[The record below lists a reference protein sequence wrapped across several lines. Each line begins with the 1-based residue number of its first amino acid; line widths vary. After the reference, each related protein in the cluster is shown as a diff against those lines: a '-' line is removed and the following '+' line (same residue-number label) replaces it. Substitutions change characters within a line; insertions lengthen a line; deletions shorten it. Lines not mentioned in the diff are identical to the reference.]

1 MPKKKTHK
9 GSAKRFKIT
18 KHGKLKRRKA
28 SLRHLATGKTR
39 KNKRHLRQA
48 TVIQGATFKRMYRL
62 MGLK

>member
-18 KHGKLKRRKA
+18 KHGKLKRRQA

-39 KNKRHLRQA
+39 KTKRHLRSPK
-48 TVIQGATFKRMYRL
+48 ILKGATFKRLYRL

>member
-9 GSAKRFKIT
+9 GCAKRFKIT

-28 SLRHLATGKTR
+28 SLRHLATGKSR
-39 KNKRHLRQA
+39 KAKRQLRA
-48 TVIQGATFKRMYRL
+48 PKVIQGHTFRRLYRL

>member
-9 GSAKRFKIT
+9 GCAKRFKIT
-18 KHGKLKRRKA
+18 KHGKLKRRSA

-39 KNKRHLRQA
+39 KAKRHLRSPKLA
-48 TVIQGATFKRMYRL
+48 TGSAFKRLYRL